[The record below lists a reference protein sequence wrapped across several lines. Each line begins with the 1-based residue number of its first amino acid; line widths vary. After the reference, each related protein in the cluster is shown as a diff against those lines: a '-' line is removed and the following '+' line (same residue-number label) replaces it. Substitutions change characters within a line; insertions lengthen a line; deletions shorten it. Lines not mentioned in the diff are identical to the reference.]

1 LTLAGII
8 PGERWVDARGV
19 IHVVTWVR
27 KIGVVGYRLA
37 TPATTDPAATDHVM
51 DVVRFVRTFA
61 PLSETSNRAA

>member
-1 LTLAGII
+1 LAGIV

-27 KIGVVGYRLA
+27 KIGVVGYRA
-37 TPATTDPAATDHVM
+37 TTAATTDLAAPDQVM

-61 PLSETSNRAA
+61 PLSENTNRAA